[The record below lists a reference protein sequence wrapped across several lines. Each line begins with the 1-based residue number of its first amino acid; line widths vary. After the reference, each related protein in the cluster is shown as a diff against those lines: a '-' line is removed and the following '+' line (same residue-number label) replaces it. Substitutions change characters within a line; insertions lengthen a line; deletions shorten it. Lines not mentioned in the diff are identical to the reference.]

1 MSLLFSPVKLG
12 NIELKNRFI
21 RSATTSYWADTQGIL
36 RQEIINLY
44 QQLAE
49 GDIGLLIKGHLY
61 VTDSGKAHE
70 GMAGI
75 SQDSH
80 LPQLQKLTTVVHNVG
95 GTIIAQLNHAGIHS
109 IIDRAGPSR
118 YQGNNWLAR
127 PFSTEEIAYIIEAF
141 GAAAERAIIAGFD
154 GIQIH
159 GAHGYLL
166 SQFLSQDVNTRRDQ
180 WGGSLQ
186 NRMRLLRA
194 VYHAIR
200 GKIGRR
206 PLLLKLNCDDF
217 SPHGFTINES
227 LTVAETLCQAG
238 LDALELSGGG
248 IGRQPVLRQRVE
260 SSDPALGE
268 AAFAGAAQK
277 IRQVT
282 HSTPLALVNGIR
294 SLDCMNA
301 LIQKDIVDMISM
313 SRPFIKEPNLVKQ
326 LHAGQQA
333 STCPSCS
340 ACSAP
345 DVFGKMMLRCHLDKP
360 KNY

>member
-1 MSLLFSPVKLG
+1 MSLVFSPLKLG

-21 RSATTSYWADTQGIL
+21 RSATTSYWANAQGIL

-49 GDIGLLIKGHLY
+49 GDIGIIIKGHLY
-61 VTDSGKAHE
+61 VIDAGKAHE

-75 SQDSH
+75 SQDAH
-80 LPQLQKLTTVVHNVG
+80 IPQLQKLTTLVHDEG

-109 IIDRAGPSR
+109 IVDRAGPSR
-118 YQGNNWLAR
+118 YQGKNWLAR
-127 PFSTEEIAYIIEAF
+127 PLSTEEITTIIEAF
-141 GAAAERAIIAGFD
+141 GVAAERALSAGFD
-154 GIQIH
+154 GVQIH

-166 SQFLSQDVNTRRDQ
+166 SQFLSQDVNTRRDK
-180 WGGSLQ
+180 WGGTLQ
-186 NRMRLLRA
+186 NRMRFLRE
-194 VYHAIR
+194 VYRAIR
-200 GKIGRR
+200 VKIGRR

-227 LTVAETLCQAG
+227 LTVAETLCHDG

-248 IGRQPVLRQRVE
+248 VGRQPMLRQRVA
-260 SSDPALGE
+260 SSDPAFCE
-268 AAFAGAAQK
+268 AVFAGAAQK

-282 HSTPLALVNGIR
+282 HSTPLAMVNGIR

-301 LIQKDIVDMISM
+301 LIQTDIVDMISM

-333 STCPSCS
+333 ATCPSCS